1 VASREPVRLPA
12 RDDGVVRLALPTR
25 RATVRLGR
33 RLARALDVG
42 DLLLLSGD
50 LAAGKTFLARALCR
64 GLGVPATE
72 RITSPSFA
80 LVHEY
85 EGAPS
90 AAAPAG
96 LPIVHA
102 DLYRVADL
110 SEVAALGLRE
120 RRADALVVV
129 EWGLAY
135 AAELGGRSIELELA
149 VAPRGRTAALHAA
162 EADELVRVVEAI
174 GLPVRS

>member
-1 VASREPVRLPA
+1 MASRNPVLLPA
-12 RDDGVVRLALPTR
+12 RAGGRLTLALPTR

-42 DLLLLSGD
+42 DLLILAGD
-50 LAAGKTFLARALCR
+50 LAAGKTFFARALCR
-64 GLGVPATE
+64 GLGVPAGE

-85 EGAPS
+85 DGGPS
-90 AAAPAG
+90 PAAPEG
-96 LPIVHA
+96 LKIVHA
-102 DLYRVADL
+102 DLYRLGDV

-129 EWGLAY
+129 EWGTPY
-135 AAELGGRSIELELA
+135 AAELGGRSIELELT
-149 VAPRGRTAALHAA
+149 VAPRGRRASLRAEETADLT
-162 EADELVRVVEAI
+162 RVVEAI
-174 GLPVRS
+174 GLGIGS